1 MVEIRD
7 INPHLKLGILD
18 LEGFGQSKS
27 IYQKRNLEK
36 AGAQFLLAILLKTDA
51 FELEYAPTNKP
62 YLKNRNEHIS
72 ISHSHNKLAIVL
84 NTKQNTGVDIELVRE
99 KILNI
104 KHKFLNDAESAFAK
118 DNIETLTFIWAAK
131 ETLYKIY
138 GLKGLDFKLH
148 LSIEINNKT
157 NTFFGTIQQHTFTKR
172 YQLQKEKLQN
182 YCLVYALDEV

>member
-18 LEGFGQSKS
+18 LEGFSQSKS
-27 IYQKRNLEK
+27 IYQKRDLEK
-36 AGAQFLLAILLKTDA
+36 AGAKFLLAILLKTDD
-51 FELEYAPTNKP
+51 FELEYTPANKP
-62 YLKNRNEHIS
+62 YLKNRTEHIS

-104 KHKFLNDAESAFAK
+104 KRKFLNDTESAFAK

-182 YCLVYALDEV
+182 YCLVYALDEI